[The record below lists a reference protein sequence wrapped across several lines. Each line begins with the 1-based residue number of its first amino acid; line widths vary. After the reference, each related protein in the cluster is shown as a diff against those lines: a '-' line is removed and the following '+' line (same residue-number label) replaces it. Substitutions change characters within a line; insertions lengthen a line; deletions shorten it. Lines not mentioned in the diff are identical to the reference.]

1 MGVIETMSKEES
13 AFVRLYVRTLQ
24 RDYDILSSAIGLLSK
39 KGLAVNNFLTAVAL
53 ACRLSGLHSVFDA
66 QLRRLQTTQNEN
78 IAAADL
84 VAVEEPTLEKLAEI
98 FTLSFFQLLPAPE
111 KYGAPLNHR
120 DLTGWFSGQPIEWA
134 AVINTAVVSQ
144 KKKKTKKDNNAL
156 KDMTPLSKLISD
168 LFLGGGLFGLSKSPA
183 KQIWPPPA
191 ENWWVDDMEIDDQDL
206 DIGSF
211 EDWFDSE
218 E

>member
-1 MGVIETMSKEES
+1 MGVIETMSKEE
-13 AFVRLYVRTLQ
+13 ADFVRRYVRALQ
-24 RDYDILSSAIGLLSK
+24 RDYSILSTAIGLLSPS
-39 KGLAVNNFLTAVAL
+39 GLAVSNFLTAVSL
-53 ACRLSGLHSVFDA
+53 SCRLSGLQSVFDA
-66 QLRRLQTTQNEN
+66 KLRCIQKKCNPAVTPTE
-78 IAAADL
+78 L
-84 VAVEEPTLEKLAEI
+84 VASEEPTLEQLAEV

-120 DLTGWFSGQPIEWA
+120 DLTGWFSGQPADWA
-134 AVINTAVVSQ
+134 SVINTAVVPQ
-144 KKKKTKKDNNAL
+144 KKKQPQKNNAAL
-156 KDMTPLSKLISD
+156 NDMTPLSKLISD
-168 LFLGGGLFGLSKSPA
+168 LFFGSGFFGLSKSPA

-191 ENWWVDDMEIDDQDL
+191 ENWWIDDMEIDDQDL